1 MKKTLVMLLLLT
13 MILLLAACG
22 GGDLN
27 TLAISNIQ
35 RSEDTIAAD
44 ITFDGSYENVSVAF
58 HSDVDND
65 AFTGTADYT
74 CELGAVEAGQ
84 AYPVEA
90 TTGGGWTY
98 SGEFRMVSISNGQ
111 FNIEPPDLAG
121 ETIVITVLDG
131 DTELI
136 SAESKP

>member
-1 MKKTLVMLLLLT
+1 MKKTLVM
-13 MILLLAACG
+13 ILLLALVLLFAACG
-22 GGDLN
+22 GDQN

-35 RSEDTIAAD
+35 RSEDTITAD

-65 AFTGTADYT
+65 AFSGTADYT

-111 FNIEPPDLAG
+111 FNIEPPSLAA
-121 ETIVITVLDG
+121 ETITITVLDG
-131 DTELI
+131 DTELV
-136 SAESKP
+136 SAESTP

>member
-1 MKKTLVMLLLLT
+1 MKKTLVM
-13 MILLLAACG
+13 ILLLALVLLFAACG
-22 GGDLN
+22 GDQN

-35 RSEDTIAAD
+35 RGEDTITAD

-65 AFTGTADYT
+65 AFSGTADYT
-74 CELGAVEAGQ
+74 CELGAVEAVQ

-98 SGEFRMVSISNGQ
+98 SGVFRNISSSNM
-111 FNIEPPDLAG
+111 NIEPPDLAG
-121 ETIVITVLDG
+121 ETITITVLDG
-131 DTELI
+131 DTELV
-136 SAESKP
+136 SAESTP

>member
-1 MKKTLVMLLLLT
+1 MKKTLVM
-13 MILLLAACG
+13 ILLLALVLLFAACG
-22 GGDLN
+22 GDQN

-35 RSEDTIAAD
+35 RSEDTITAD

-111 FNIEPPDLAG
+111 FNIEPPSLAA
-121 ETIVITVLDG
+121 ETITITVLDG
-131 DTELI
+131 DTELV
-136 SAESKP
+136 SAESTP

>member
-1 MKKTLVMLLLLT
+1 MKKTLVM
-13 MILLLAACG
+13 ILLLALVLLFAACG
-22 GGDLN
+22 GDQN

-35 RSEDTIAAD
+35 RSEDTITAD

-65 AFTGTADYT
+65 AFSGTADYT

-111 FNIEPPDLAG
+111 FNIEPPSLAA
-121 ETIVITVLDG
+121 ETITITVLDG

-136 SAESKP
+136 SAESAP

>member
-1 MKKTLVMLLLLT
+1 MKKTLVM
-13 MILLLAACG
+13 ILLLALVLLFAACG
-22 GGDLN
+22 ADQN
-27 TLAISNIQ
+27 TLAINNIQ
-35 RSEDTIAAD
+35 RSEDTITAD

-65 AFTGTADYT
+65 AFSGTADYT

-98 SGEFRMVSISNGQ
+98 SGVFRNISSSNM
-111 FNIEPPDLAG
+111 NIEPPDLAG

-131 DTELI
+131 DTELV
-136 SAESKP
+136 SAESTP

>member
-1 MKKTLVMLLLLT
+1 MKKTMI
-13 MILLLAACG
+13 MILLLSLVLLFAACG
-22 GGDLN
+22 ADLN
-27 TLAISNIQ
+27 VLAINNIQ
-35 RSEDTIAAD
+35 RSEDSITAD
-44 ITFDGSYENVSVAF
+44 LTFDGSYENVSVAF

>member
-1 MKKTLVMLLLLT
+1 MKKTMI
-13 MILLLAACG
+13 MILLLSLVLLFAACG
-22 GGDLN
+22 ADPN
-27 TLAISNIQ
+27 VLAINNIQ
-35 RSEDTIAAD
+35 RSEDSITAD
-44 ITFDGSYENVSVAF
+44 LTFDGSYENVSVAF

-65 AFTGTADYT
+65 AFSGTADYT

-98 SGEFRMVSISNGQ
+98 SGVFRNISSSNM
-111 FNIEPPDLAG
+111 NIEPPDLAG

>member
-1 MKKTLVMLLLLT
+1 MKKTLVITLLLT
-13 MILLLAACG
+13 LILLFAACG
-22 GGDLN
+22 ADQN
-27 TLAISNIQ
+27 TLAVSNIQ
-35 RSEDTIAAD
+35 RSEDTITAD

-111 FNIEPPDLAG
+111 FNVEPPSLAT
-121 ETIVITVLDG
+121 ETITITVLDG
-131 DTELI
+131 DAELI
-136 SAESKP
+136 SAESAP

>member
-1 MKKTLVMLLLLT
+1 MKKTLVM
-13 MILLLAACG
+13 ILLLALVLLFAACG
-22 GGDLN
+22 ADQN
-27 TLAISNIQ
+27 TLAINNIQ
-35 RSEDTIAAD
+35 RGEDTITAD

-65 AFTGTADYT
+65 AFSGTADYT

-111 FNIEPPDLAG
+111 FNIEPPSLAA
-121 ETIVITVLDG
+121 ETITITVLDG
-131 DTELI
+131 DTELV
-136 SAESKP
+136 SAESTP

>member
-1 MKKTLVMLLLLT
+1 MKKTMI
-13 MILLLAACG
+13 MILLLSLVLLFAACG
-22 GGDLN
+22 ADLN
-27 TLAISNIQ
+27 ALAISNIQ
-35 RSEDTIAAD
+35 RSEDSITAD
-44 ITFDGSYENVSVAF
+44 LTFDGSYENVSVAF

-65 AFTGTADYT
+65 AFSGTADYT

-111 FNIEPPDLAG
+111 FNIEPPSLAA
-121 ETIVITVLDG
+121 ETITITVLDG
-131 DTELI
+131 DTELV
-136 SAESKP
+136 SAESTP

>member
-1 MKKTLVMLLLLT
+1 MKKTLVM
-13 MILLLAACG
+13 ILLLALVLLFAACG
-22 GGDLN
+22 ADQN
-27 TLAISNIQ
+27 TLAINNIQ
-35 RSEDTIAAD
+35 RSEDTITAD

-65 AFTGTADYT
+65 AFSGTADYT

-111 FNIEPPDLAG
+111 FNIEPPSLAG
-121 ETIVITVLDG
+121 ETITITVLDG
-131 DTELI
+131 DTELV
-136 SAESKP
+136 SAESTP

>member
-1 MKKTLVMLLLLT
+1 MKKTMI
-13 MILLLAACG
+13 MILLLSMVLLFAACG
-22 GGDLN
+22 ADLN
-27 TLAISNIQ
+27 VLAINNIQ
-35 RSEDTIAAD
+35 RSEDSITAD
-44 ITFDGSYENVSVAF
+44 LTFDGSYENVSVAF

-111 FNIEPPDLAG
+111 FNIEPPSLAT
-121 ETIVITVLDG
+121 ETITITVLDG

>member
-1 MKKTLVMLLLLT
+1 MKKTLVM
-13 MILLLAACG
+13 ILLLALVLLFAACG
-22 GGDLN
+22 ADQN
-27 TLAISNIQ
+27 TLAINNIQ
-35 RSEDTIAAD
+35 RSEDTITAD

-65 AFTGTADYT
+65 AFSGTADYT

-131 DTELI
+131 DAELI

>member
-1 MKKTLVMLLLLT
+1 MKKTLVM
-13 MILLLAACG
+13 ILLLALVLLFAACG
-22 GGDLN
+22 GDQN
-27 TLAISNIQ
+27 TLAINNIQ
-35 RSEDTIAAD
+35 RSEDTITAD

-65 AFTGTADYT
+65 AFSGTADYT

-98 SGEFRMVSISNGQ
+98 SGVFRNISSSNM
-111 FNIEPPDLAG
+111 NIEPPDLAG
-121 ETIVITVLDG
+121 ETITITVLDG
-131 DTELI
+131 DTELV
-136 SAESKP
+136 SAESTP

>member
-1 MKKTLVMLLLLT
+1 MKKTLVM
-13 MILLLAACG
+13 ILLLALVLLFAACG
-22 GGDLN
+22 ADQN

-35 RSEDTIAAD
+35 RSEDTITAD

-65 AFTGTADYT
+65 AFSGTADYT

-98 SGEFRMVSISNGQ
+98 SGVFRNISSSNM
-111 FNIEPPDLAG
+111 NIEPPDLAG
-121 ETIVITVLDG
+121 ETITITVLDG
-131 DTELI
+131 DTELV
-136 SAESKP
+136 SAESTP

>member
-1 MKKTLVMLLLLT
+1 MKKTMI
-13 MILLLAACG
+13 MILLLSLVLLFAACG
-22 GGDLN
+22 ADLN
-27 TLAISNIQ
+27 TLDSI
-35 RSEDTIAAD
+35 TAD
-44 ITFDGSYENVSVAF
+44 LTFDGSYENVSVAF

>member
-1 MKKTLVMLLLLT
+1 MKKTLVM
-13 MILLLAACG
+13 ILLLALVLLFAACG
-22 GGDLN
+22 GDQN
-27 TLAISNIQ
+27 TLAINNIQ
-35 RSEDTIAAD
+35 RSEDTITAD

-65 AFTGTADYT
+65 AFSGTADYT

-90 TTGGGWTY
+90 STGGGWTY
-98 SGEFRMVSISNGQ
+98 SGVFKNVSSTNL
-111 FNIEPPDLAG
+111 NIVPPDLAT

-131 DTELI
+131 DTELV
-136 SAESKP
+136 SAESTP

>member
-1 MKKTLVMLLLLT
+1 MKKTLVM
-13 MILLLAACG
+13 ILLLALVLLFAACG
-22 GGDLN
+22 GDQN

-35 RSEDTIAAD
+35 RGEDTITAD

-65 AFTGTADYT
+65 AFSGTADYT

-98 SGEFRMVSISNGQ
+98 SGVFRNISSSNM
-111 FNIEPPDLAG
+111 NIEPPDLAG
-121 ETIVITVLDG
+121 ETITITVLDG
-131 DTELI
+131 DTELV
-136 SAESKP
+136 SAESTP

>member
-1 MKKTLVMLLLLT
+1 MKKTMI
-13 MILLLAACG
+13 MILLLSLVLLFAACG
-22 GGDLN
+22 ADLN

-35 RSEDTIAAD
+35 RSEDSITAD
-44 ITFDGSYENVSVAF
+44 LTFDGSYENVSVAF

>member
-1 MKKTLVMLLLLT
+1 MKKTLVM
-13 MILLLAACG
+13 ILLLALVLLFAACG
-22 GGDLN
+22 ADQN

-35 RSEDTIAAD
+35 RSEDTITAD
-44 ITFDGSYENVSVAF
+44 ITFDGSYENVSMAF

-65 AFTGTADYT
+65 AFSGTADYT

-98 SGEFRMVSISNGQ
+98 SGVFRNISSSNM
-111 FNIEPPDLAG
+111 NIEPPDLAG
-121 ETIVITVLDG
+121 ETITITVLDG
-131 DTELI
+131 DTELV
-136 SAESKP
+136 SAESTP

>member
-1 MKKTLVMLLLLT
+1 MKKTLVM
-13 MILLLAACG
+13 ILLLALVLLFAACG
-22 GGDLN
+22 EDQN

-35 RSEDTIAAD
+35 RSEDTITAD

-65 AFTGTADYT
+65 AFSGTADYT

-111 FNIEPPDLAG
+111 FNIEPPSLAA
-121 ETIVITVLDG
+121 ETITITVLDG
-131 DTELI
+131 DTELV
-136 SAESKP
+136 SAESTP

>member
-1 MKKTLVMLLLLT
+1 MKKTLVMILLLT

-22 GGDLN
+22 GDDLN
-27 TLAISNIQ
+27 SLAISNIQ
-35 RSEDTIAAD
+35 RGEDTITAD

-98 SGEFRMVSISNGQ
+98 SGEFRNISIANGQ
-111 FNIEPPDLAG
+111 FNIVPPDLAG

-131 DTELI
+131 DTELV
-136 SAESKP
+136 SAESTP

>member
-1 MKKTLVMLLLLT
+1 MKKTLVM
-13 MILLLAACG
+13 ILLLALVLLFAACG
-22 GGDLN
+22 ADQN
-27 TLAISNIQ
+27 TLAINNIQ
-35 RSEDTIAAD
+35 RGEDTITAD

>member
-1 MKKTLVMLLLLT
+1 MKKTLVM
-13 MILLLAACG
+13 ILLLALVLLFAACG
-22 GGDLN
+22 GDQN
-27 TLAISNIQ
+27 TLAINNIQ
-35 RSEDTIAAD
+35 RSEDTITAD

-65 AFTGTADYT
+65 AFSGTADYT

-111 FNIEPPDLAG
+111 FNIEPPSLAA
-121 ETIVITVLDG
+121 ETITITVLDG
-131 DTELI
+131 DTELV
-136 SAESKP
+136 SAESTP

>member
-1 MKKTLVMLLLLT
+1 MKKTLVM
-13 MILLLAACG
+13 ILLLALVLLFAACG
-22 GGDLN
+22 GDQN

-35 RSEDTIAAD
+35 RSEDTITAD

-65 AFTGTADYT
+65 AFSGTADYT

-98 SGEFRMVSISNGQ
+98 SGVFRNISSSNM
-111 FNIEPPDLAG
+111 NIEPPDLAG
-121 ETIVITVLDG
+121 ETITITVLDG
-131 DTELI
+131 DTELV
-136 SAESKP
+136 SAESTP

>member
-1 MKKTLVMLLLLT
+1 MKKTLVM
-13 MILLLAACG
+13 ILLLALVLLFAACG
-22 GGDLN
+22 GDQN

-35 RSEDTIAAD
+35 RGEDTITAD

-65 AFTGTADYT
+65 AFSGTADYT

-121 ETIVITVLDG
+121 ETITITVLDG
-131 DTELI
+131 DTELV
-136 SAESKP
+136 SAESTP

>member
-1 MKKTLVMLLLLT
+1 MKKTMI
-13 MILLLAACG
+13 MILLLSLVLLFAACG
-22 GGDLN
+22 ADPN
-27 TLAISNIQ
+27 VLAINNIQ
-35 RSEDTIAAD
+35 RSEDSITAD
-44 ITFDGSYENVSVAF
+44 LTFDGSYENVSVAF